1 MKKVNIKSTY
11 RAPVLQQVFLLRLEE
26 DLLGASVVDSLG
38 EVESVGQQRVVKDF
52 SDSES
57 GYNDNW
63 LD

>member
-1 MKKVNIKSTY
+1 MKKVRIKRSY
-11 RAPVLQQVFLLRLEE
+11 RTPVLQQVFLLKLEE

-38 EVESVGQQRVVKDF
+38 EVESVGQQREVKDF
-52 SDSES
+52 SSS

>member
-11 RAPVLQQVFLLRLEE
+11 RAPALQQVFLLRLEE

-38 EVESVGQQRVVKDF
+38 EVESVGQQREEKDF
-52 SDSES
+52 SSS
-57 GYNDNW
+57 GYNDHW